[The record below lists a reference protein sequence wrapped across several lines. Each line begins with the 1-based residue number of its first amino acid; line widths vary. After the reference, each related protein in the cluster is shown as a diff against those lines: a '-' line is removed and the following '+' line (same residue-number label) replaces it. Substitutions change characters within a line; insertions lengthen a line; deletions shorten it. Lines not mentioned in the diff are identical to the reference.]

1 MSNRN
6 SYHKRRKGV
15 ITKEATEIT
24 SFEGLTP
31 DPESLEK
38 LENYCPGITKRWQT
52 LAEEEI
58 RERHK
63 NERRL
68 IWTFSFS
75 SIFGSISAFLS
86 TIVIAGVGMYAI
98 HLGNATAG
106 ATIICGSI
114 AQVIA
119 AFHFRTKNNNKD

>member
-1 MSNRN
+1 MARN
-6 SYHKRRKGV
+6 TYHKRKKGV
-15 ITKEATEIT
+15 ITKEATEVN

-38 LENYCPGITKRWQT
+38 LEEYCPGITSRWQS

-68 IWTFSFS
+68 IKTFSFS

-86 TIVIAGVGMYAI
+86 TIIIAGVGLYAI
-98 HLGNATAG
+98 HLGSPTAG

-119 AFHFRTKNNNKD
+119 AFHFRNKNSKD

>member
-1 MSNRN
+1 MSNN
-6 SYHKRRKGV
+6 SYHKKKKGV
-15 ITKEATEIT
+15 VTKETAEIT

-38 LENYCPGITKRWQT
+38 LEQYCPGITERWQK

-68 IWTFSFS
+68 VNTFSFS

-86 TIVIAGVGMYAI
+86 TIVIAGVGAYAI
-98 HLGNATAG
+98 HLGHPTAG
-106 ATIICGSI
+106 ASIICGSI
-114 AQVIA
+114 AQIIA
-119 AFHFRTKNNNKD
+119 AFHFRTKSKHKD

>member
-1 MSNRN
+1 MARK
-6 SYHKRRKGV
+6 YHKTQKGK
-15 ITKEATEIT
+15 ITKDATELT

-38 LENYCPGITKRWQT
+38 LEKHCPGITERWQT

-63 NERRL
+63 NERTL
-68 IWTFSFS
+68 IKSFSFS
-75 SIFGSISAFLS
+75 SIFGSVSAFLS
-86 TIVIAGVGMYAI
+86 TIVIAGVGFYAI
-98 HLGNATAG
+98 HLGSPSAG

-119 AFHFRTKNNNKD
+119 AFHFRTKNSK

>member
-1 MSNRN
+1 MSRN
-6 SYHKRRKGV
+6 TYHTKKKGV

-38 LENYCPGITKRWQT
+38 LEQYCPGITERWQT

-63 NERRL
+63 NERTL
-68 IWTFSFS
+68 IRSFSFS
-75 SIFGSISAFLS
+75 SVFGSISAFLS
-86 TIVIAGVGMYAI
+86 TVLIAGVGLYAI
-98 HLGNATAG
+98 HLGHPTTG
-106 ATIICGSI
+106 ATIICGSM

>member
-1 MSNRN
+1 MSRN
-6 SYHKRRKGV
+6 TYHTKKKGV

-38 LENYCPGITKRWQT
+38 LEQYCPGITERWQT

-68 IWTFSFS
+68 IKSFSFS

-86 TIVIAGVGMYAI
+86 TVLIASVGLYAI
-98 HLGNATAG
+98 HLGHPTAG
-106 ATIICGSI
+106 ATIICGSM

-119 AFHFRTKNNNKD
+119 AFHFRTKNNKD

>member
-1 MSNRN
+1 MSRN
-6 SYHKRRKGV
+6 TYHTKKKGV

-38 LENYCPGITKRWQT
+38 LEQYCPGITERWQT

-63 NERRL
+63 NERTL
-68 IWTFSFS
+68 IRSFSFS
-75 SIFGSISAFLS
+75 SVFGSISAFLS
-86 TIVIAGVGMYAI
+86 TVLIAGVGLYAI
-98 HLGNATAG
+98 HLGHPTAG
-106 ATIICGSI
+106 ATIICGSM

>member
-1 MSNRN
+1 MSRN
-6 SYHKRRKGV
+6 TYHTKKKGV

-38 LENYCPGITKRWQT
+38 LEQYCPGITERWQT

-63 NERRL
+63 NERIL
-68 IWTFSFS
+68 IRSFSFS
-75 SIFGSISAFLS
+75 SVFGSISAFLS
-86 TIVIAGVGMYAI
+86 TVLIAGVGLYAI
-98 HLGNATAG
+98 HLGHPTAG
-106 ATIICGSI
+106 ATIICGSM

>member
-1 MSNRN
+1 MSRN
-6 SYHKRRKGV
+6 TYHTKKKGV

-38 LENYCPGITKRWQT
+38 LEQYCPGITERWQT

-63 NERRL
+63 NERIL
-68 IWTFSFS
+68 IRSFSFS
-75 SIFGSISAFLS
+75 SVFGSISAFLS
-86 TIVIAGVGMYAI
+86 TVLIACVGLYAI
-98 HLGNATAG
+98 HLGHPTAG
-106 ATIICGSI
+106 ATIICGSM